1 MSTRVRI
8 STTGARAA
16 TGKPAPDGE
25 AVARMIAH
33 WEGRFAQILP
43 DEPDLIVVPECCDRY
58 PQHPLAERLA
68 YYRERGSKRQWLLR
82 RLSSCARGGR
92 RKLAQLGAVVRS

>member
-8 STTGARAA
+8 STIGARAA

-33 WEGRFAQILP
+33 WEGRFA
-43 DEPDLIVVPECCDRY
+43 
-58 PQHPLAERLA
+58 
-68 YYRERGSKRQWLLR
+68 
-82 RLSSCARGGR
+82 
-92 RKLAQLGAVVRS
+92 